1 MAYACVG
8 GTGSDTKPE
17 ELSMGN
23 ESMIRTSTLCFPAVG
38 DVTLKP
44 AEDLMIPDCGVH
56 PEQIYDRP
64 NSGRANCSFHA
75 ITTCE
80 TLESNCSF
88 SIFFLRVSCTAW
100 NHTFFLN
107 YANFS
112 LGTLIRIITILW
124 LIC

>member
-1 MAYACVG
+1 
-8 GTGSDTKPE
+8 
-17 ELSMGN
+17 MGN

-44 AEDLMIPDCGVH
+44 AEGLMIPDCGVH

-88 SIFFLRVSCTAW
+88 SIFFSPCQLHCMEPY
-100 NHTFFLN
+100 L
-107 YANFS
+107 FS
-112 LGTLIRIITILW
+112 ELCEL
-124 LIC
+124 